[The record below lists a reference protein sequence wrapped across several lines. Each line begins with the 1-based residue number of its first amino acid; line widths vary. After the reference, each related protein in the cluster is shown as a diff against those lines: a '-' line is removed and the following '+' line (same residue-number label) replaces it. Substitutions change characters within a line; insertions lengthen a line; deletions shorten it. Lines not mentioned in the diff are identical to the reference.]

1 MIPPIAI
8 KRKENEMTP
17 ANVACWFELPV
28 SDLKRAANFYN
39 QVLKTELRPQQ
50 MGPNVTAVFPTA
62 DNNGVGGHLYEGKT
76 PPKGTGPTVHLVAPD
91 KLEDAM
97 ARVFDNGG
105 EVVSPVVEIPAGRF
119 AYCLDPDGN
128 SFGLFTA

>member
-1 MIPPIAI
+1 
-8 KRKENEMTP
+8 
-17 ANVACWFELPV
+17 
-28 SDLKRAANFYN
+28 
-39 QVLKTELRPQQ
+39 